1 MTGAI
6 GGQDVQRPS
15 QTLSKQLKLSRLSKI
30 GRVGGRI
37 GLAALSQVVG
47 LIAGV
52 GAILGVARISD
63 TPALFITSGLA
74 VFAFVAAGGGIL
86 ATRRLAAV
94 SQRTWRLGY
103 TGVAGIIA
111 LVGTLALL
119 VPLGDPAIP
128 ATAVPG
134 QRFWNLPTGS
144 RIAYVKIPAV
154 GTPKPTPIIFVHG
167 GPGFAQ
173 MAVDAPFF
181 GQLARDGY
189 DVYLYDQIG
198 AGLSPRL
205 DDPTQYTVARAV
217 ADLEAIRQQIGAG
230 RVILIGHSWG
240 GTVAATYLA
249 EHPGHVEKV
258 IFSSPGAVYWPEMG
272 TSGMGMVGRLTSE
285 QRWQVI
291 KGLLPPR
298 ALMAYALVQ
307 VNPRAAHAFVG
318 DRELDAHYDQIFAS
332 AAPGLFCDV
341 RNPPPGEALTGVG
354 FYANQIPQSTSAARP
369 EDPRPM
375 LRVLRTPA
383 LVLKGSCD
391 YVPWR
396 MTLEYRD
403 TLPNAQLV
411 YLPGSGH
418 QAYMEQP
425 DAYLAT
431 VRAFLHGAPLPVQPY
446 TGHEPPSGYSGA
458 R

>member
-1 MTGAI
+1 MPHQIRHRFATSMLWRKAARLALAGLGLLLAI
-6 GGQDVQRPS
+6 V
-15 QTLSKQLKLSRLSKI
+15 
-30 GRVGGRI
+30 
-37 GLAALSQVVG
+37 
-47 LIAGV
+47 AGV
-52 GAILGVARISD
+52 GALLGVAAVAGASVFFL
-63 TPALFITSGLA
+63 PAGLLAFALVSAGTGALAMRGLA
-74 VFAFVAAGGGIL
+74 AP
-86 ATRRLAAV
+86 RR
-94 SQRTWRLGY
+94 RNWRLGM
-103 TGVAGIIA
+103 TVAASAVA
-111 LVGTLALL
+111 LVAMLAVLM
-119 VPLGDPAIP
+119 PLSDPATP
-128 ATAVPG
+128 AAAVPG

-181 GQLARDGY
+181 RHLARDGY
-189 DVYLYDQIG
+189 DLYLYDQIG

-240 GTVAATYLA
+240 GTVCATYLA
-249 EHPGHVEKV
+249 EHPDHVEKV
-258 IFSSPGAVYWPEMG
+258 VFSSPGAVYWPEMG

-298 ALMAYALVQ
+298 ALLAYELVQ
-307 VNPRAAHAFVG
+307 VNPRAAHAFAG
-318 DRELDAHYDQIFAS
+318 DHELDAHYDQIFAS

-354 FYANQIPQSTSAARP
+354 FYANQVPQSASAARP
-369 EDPRPM
+369 TDPRPM
-375 LRVLRTPA
+375 LRTLRTSV

-391 YVPWR
+391 YIPWR
-396 MTLEYRD
+396 LTMEYRD
-403 TLPNAQLV
+403 VLPNAQFV
-411 YLPGSGH
+411 YLRNAGH
-418 QAYMEQP
+418 QAYVEQP

-431 VRAFLHGAPLPVQPY
+431 VRAFLQGAPLPVQPY
-446 TGHEPPSGYSGA
+446 QGHEPPANYSGV